1 MSAPA
6 IAWIVFGGLIVLGIL
21 ILLLR
26 EIPSMVRELK
36 IMNM

>member
-6 IAWIVFGGLIVLGIL
+6 IAWIVFGGLIVLGIVIL
-21 ILLLR
+21 IIR

-36 IMNM
+36 IMKM